1 MLFFPMNWIQQQGTS
16 PLVSIMLDRI
26 LLINRLPELDSGF
39 FGRLE
44 TLCSENQYAD
54 EWIPVFI
61 SLLEVLRETI
71 RVCIRRKK
79 FPKRFDDVCYFFSSM
94 RIPIVFEH

>member
-1 MLFFPMNWIQQQGTS
+1 MNWIQTHGRLSFVIIIT
-16 PLVSIMLDRI
+16 DHI
-26 LLINRLPELDSGF
+26 LLTNRLPELDSGF

-71 RVCIRRKK
+71 GVCIRRKR
-79 FPKRFDDVCYFFSSM
+79 FSKRFDDVC
-94 RIPIVFEH
+94 

>member
-1 MLFFPMNWIQQQGTS
+1 MIASDL
-16 PLVSIMLDRI
+16 I

-61 SLLEVLRETI
+61 SLLEVVRETI
-71 RVCIRRKK
+71 RVRIRRKK
-79 FPKRFDDVCYFFSSM
+79 IVKKKRLN
-94 RIPIVFEH
+94 